1 MKEELAKIYSSGKAM
16 EALDKAIEAAYLEGY
31 MQGYADCRK
40 HMFTVDGIEYADF
53 ELPSGTLWS
62 KTPVMDSNGIVY
74 MSWEEAQR
82 YSIPT
87 PEQVEELMS
96 FCQAGPGKKLTSV
109 IFSDKD
115 SISTYEHIGVKG
127 ADGKIQN
134 SGTMLW
140 LKGTREDPYYGQETI
155 TMHIYTGSVQVDA
168 RPWGDI
174 QLPVFLVRPKSAIEE

>member
-1 MKEELAKIYSSGKAM
+1 MKEELAKTYSSGKAM

-31 MQGYADCRK
+31 KQGYADCRK

-62 KTPVMDSNGIVY
+62 KTPVMDPNGIVY

-96 FCQAGPGKKLTSV
+96 FCEAKPGKNLTNV

-115 SISTYEHIGVKG
+115 SISTYEDIGVME
-127 ADGKIQN
+127 DGEIHN

-140 LKGTREDPYYGQETI
+140 LKGTREDPDYGQETI
-155 TMHIYTGSVQVDA
+155 TMHIYTGSVKVDA

-174 QLPVFLVRPKSAIEE
+174 KLPVFLVRLKSPKEE